1 MAIGKASDFKVYQEE
16 FMGGF
21 VEAVEQETNVF
32 NGASNGAIRL
42 IPNRLKG
49 DYEKESFFKSISGI
63 VSRRDT
69 TSVAAAA
76 DLALTQ
82 GEFVSVKLN
91 RKIGPVAN
99 TLDSFRKIAA
109 DPQEFSFILGQ
120 QWGKAAAQDYVDTA
134 LGGVGAAIAGQASLV
149 NDITGAATKTISHT
163 SMVGCMAKMG
173 DQSSRIVAFV
183 CHSKPFFDLM
193 GAAIADK
200 IFEVAGVTI
209 YAGNVA
215 TFNRPTIVTD
225 SASLVIAGAPNT
237 YRTLA
242 LVDGAVTVE
251 ESETREIVS
260 DMVTGLENLVLRVQ
274 GEYGYNV
281 GVKGFQWDIANGG
294 PNPAGAA
301 VLTSGNWDIQV
312 ANVKSG
318 PGALLLS
325 E

>member
-32 NGASNGAIRL
+32 NGASNGSIRL

-69 TSVAAAA
+69 TSVAGVT

-82 GEFVSVKLN
+82 GEFVSVKVN

-120 QWGKAAAQDYVDTA
+120 QWGKAAAKDYVDVA
-134 LGGVGAAIAGQASLV
+134 LGGVGAAIAGQVSLV
-149 NDITGAATKTISHT
+149 NDITAAATTTVSHA
-163 SMVGCMAKMG
+163 SMVGCMAKLG

-183 CHSKPFFDLM
+183 MHSKPFFDLM

-209 YAGNVA
+209 YSGTVA
-215 TFNRPTIVTD
+215 TFNRPVIVTD
-225 SASLVIAGAPNT
+225 SSSLVVDLAT
-237 YRTLA
+237 DQYRTLA

-260 DMVTGLENLVLRVQ
+260 DLVTGLENLVLRVQ
-274 GEYGYNV
+274 GEYAYNV
-281 GVKGFQWDIANGG
+281 GVKGFQWDVTN
-294 PNPAGAA
+294 GAA
-301 VLTSGNWDIQV
+301 NPTNAAILTSTNWDLVV
-312 ANVKSG
+312 ADVKSG
-318 PGALLLS
+318 PGAMLLS
-325 E
+325 L

>member
-1 MAIGKASDFKVYQEE
+1 MAIGKASDFKIYQEE
-16 FMGGF
+16 FFGGF
-21 VEAVEQETNVF
+21 VEQIEQETNVF
-32 NGASNGAIRL
+32 NGASAGSIQL

-69 TSVAAAA
+69 TSVAGVT

-82 GEFVSVKLN
+82 GEFVSVKVN

-120 QWGKAAAQDYVDTA
+120 QWGKAAAKDYVDVA
-134 LGGVGAAIAGQASLV
+134 LGSVGAAIAGQVSLV
-149 NDITGAATKTISHT
+149 NDITGAATKTISHS

-183 CHSKPFFDLM
+183 CHSKNFFDLM

-209 YAGNVA
+209 YSGTVA
-215 TFNRPTIVTD
+215 TFNRPVIVTD
-225 SASLVIAGAPNT
+225 SASLVITGTPNT

-242 LVDGAVTVE
+242 LVEGAVTVE
-251 ESETREIVS
+251 ESETREVVS
-260 DMVTGLENLVLRVQ
+260 DLVTGLENLVLRVQ
-274 GEYGYNV
+274 GEYAYNV
-281 GVKGFQWDIANGG
+281 GVKGFQWDVSNGG
-294 PNPAGAA
+294 PNPLNAA
-301 VLTSGNWDIQV
+301 LLTSTNWDIQV
-312 ANVKSG
+312 ADVKTG